1 MKDKDVNSAL
11 TIKSKSAGVN
21 ILLLLNILEANVL
34 KHLWNSGTKA
44 SFPENNPCPPLRG
57 KGMQVMFVSTQ
68 WRPRGDVTL
77 GLFRLD

>member
-11 TIKSKSAGVN
+11 TIKSKSAGV
-21 ILLLLNILEANVL
+21 NILEANVL